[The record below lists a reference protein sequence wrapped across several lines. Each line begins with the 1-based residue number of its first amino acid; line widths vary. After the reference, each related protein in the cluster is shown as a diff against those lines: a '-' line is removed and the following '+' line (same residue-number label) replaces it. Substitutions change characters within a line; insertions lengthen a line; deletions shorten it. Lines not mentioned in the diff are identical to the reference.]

1 MSPQHRRVSALA
13 AAVVLAFAVSQ
24 PATFAGG
31 TDLRSPD
38 SRDGHR
44 FVVVAPSSAVDL
56 RSPDTVDLATGRGGA
71 GQPVVSIVSPQGGF
85 DWGDAGIGAG
95 GAVAVILLGV
105 GAVLMTAHR
114 RRGTRPPRAVA
125 H

>member
-1 MSPQHRRVSALA
+1 MSPQHRRISSLA
-13 AAVVLAFAVSQ
+13 ATVVLACVVAQ
-24 PATFAGG
+24 PAAFADG

-38 SRDGHR
+38 SRDAHR

-56 RSPDTVDLATGRGGA
+56 RSPDTADLASGRGTG
-71 GQPVVSIVSPQGGF
+71 GQPVVTIASPQGGF

-95 GAVAVILLGV
+95 GALALVLLGLGV
-105 GAVLMTAHR
+105 VLMTSHR
-114 RRGTRPPRAVA
+114 RRGVKPPRAVA

>member
-1 MSPQHRRVSALA
+1 MSPQHRRISSLA
-13 AAVVLAFAVSQ
+13 ATVVLACVVAQ
-24 PATFAGG
+24 PAAFAHG

-38 SRDGHR
+38 SRDAHR

-56 RSPDTVDLATGRGGA
+56 RSPDTADLASGRGTG
-71 GQPVVSIVSPQGGF
+71 GQPVVTIASPQGGF

-95 GAVAVILLGV
+95 GALALVLLGLGV
-105 GAVLMTAHR
+105 VLMTSHR
-114 RRGTRPPRAVA
+114 RRGVKPPRAVA